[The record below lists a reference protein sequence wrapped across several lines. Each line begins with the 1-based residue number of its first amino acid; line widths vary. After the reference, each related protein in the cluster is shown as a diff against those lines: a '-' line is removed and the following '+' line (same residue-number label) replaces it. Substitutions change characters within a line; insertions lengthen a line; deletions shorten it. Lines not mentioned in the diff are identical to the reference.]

1 MKRLCIY
8 LTYDKNKI
16 VDRYIGYMLKEL
28 RTCVD
33 KLVVICNE
41 DKVSRGIKILEEYA
55 DEIFYRENIGYDA
68 GGFKDA
74 LCKFVGWDKIT
85 QYDEMILSND
95 SFFGPFYPMKKIFEQ
110 MDAEKLDFWGLTK
123 HGELHSSNRG
133 SFSEH
138 VQSYFIGI
146 RKRMLCCSQFRNY
159 WEEMPYYKLF
169 DDVVKQHEVKFTS
182 YFKKLGYTYDV
193 LAEIDVNNTTK
204 NMVGNYSQYANIS
217 YELIRKRNF
226 PFLKKQQLSYD
237 TLYTQTQE
245 NLRQAIDYI
254 DKETD
259 YDVELIWENLIRTMN
274 ITDLQRSL
282 HLQYVISPDQRCVAC
297 GKVALVVFIQY
308 PKSAEY
314 VLEYLAET
322 PSGILVRIYAERYE
336 LLEDYQAQGLK
347 CAVASSDRFV
357 EVLSEFSVYDYV
369 CVLHDTDMS
378 SDVAPSCTGKSYF
391 FNVWEN
397 LVKDSQHISGIL
409 EKFVRESR
417 LGFLAPPQPNFGEY
431 FGEYG
436 RGWNGVF
443 ESVLQIVERLQL
455 HCQISRQLPPFRIT
469 NNFWIRG
476 CVLHKL
482 KDMLPEEYGY
492 FWYLPMFLA
501 QDSGYY
507 SGIVESTAYAS
518 MNEVNMQYYLS
529 QLGALFKQW
538 CGDFHTFYEMKNHL
552 FLCALGGFCRKF
564 EQILI
569 YGAGELAQQ
578 YGSLIPEAEAYLVS
592 EGQKKPKELNGKPV
606 KYLSQLPLSEKYG
619 IVLCLNE
626 KNQREV
632 IPLLEKRGIRNYF
645 CI

>member
-8 LTYDKNKI
+8 LTYDKQKI
-16 VDRYIGYMLKEL
+16 VDRYVGYVLKEL
-28 RTCVD
+28 RACVD
-33 KLVVICNE
+33 MLVVVCNQNE
-41 DKVSRGIKILEEYA
+41 VLQGEEYLEKYA
-55 DEIFYRENIGYDA
+55 DKIFYRENVGFDA
-68 GGFKDA
+68 GGFKEA
-74 LCKFVGWDKIT
+74 LCKFIGWDKVI
-85 QYDEMILSND
+85 QYDEVILSND
-95 SFFGPFYPMKKIFEQ
+95 SFFGPFCSMKKIFEQ
-110 MDAEKLDFWGLTK
+110 MEVKNVDFWGLAK
-123 HGELHSSNRG
+123 HGELQSNDRG
-133 SFSEH
+133 RFSEH
-138 VQSYFIGI
+138 IQSYFLGI
-146 RKRMLCCSQFRNY
+146 RKKMLCCSQFRRY
-159 WEEMPYYKLF
+159 WDKMPFYQLF
-169 DDVVKQHEVKFTS
+169 VDVVFQHEVKFTS
-182 YFKKLGYTYDV
+182 YFVNLGYTYDV
-193 LAEIDVNNTTK
+193 LADIDVNNTK
-204 NMVGNYSQYANIS
+204 INMEGNYSQYENIS

-226 PFLKKQQLSYD
+226 PFLKKKQLSYD

-314 VLEYLAET
+314 VLEYLAEA
-322 PSGILVRIYAERYE
+322 PSDILVRIYAERFE
-336 LLEDYQAQGLK
+336 LLEDYQVQGLK
-347 CAVASSDRFV
+347 CAVASPDRFV
-357 EVLSEFSVYDYV
+357 EVLSEFCAYDYV
-369 CVLHDTDMS
+369 CVLQDADMS
-378 SDVAPSCTGKSYF
+378 SDVKPSCVGKSYF
-391 FNVWEN
+391 YNVWEN
-397 LVKDSQHISGIL
+397 LVKDSQHIFGIL
-409 EKFVRESR
+409 EQFARESR
-417 LGFLAPPQPNFGEY
+417 LGFLAPPQPNFEEY

-443 ESVLQIVERLQL
+443 ENVLQIVERLQL
-455 HCQISRQLPPFRIT
+455 HCQIARQLPPFRIT

-476 CVLHKL
+476 CILRKL
-482 KDMLPEEYGY
+482 KNMLPEEYCY
-492 FWYLPMFLA
+492 FSYLPMFLA

-507 SGIVESTAYAS
+507 SGIVESMAYAS

-538 CGDFHTFYEMKNHL
+538 CGEFHTFYEMKNNL
-552 FLCALGGFCRKF
+552 FLCALGHFCREY

-592 EGQKKPKELNGKPV
+592 DGQKKPKEINGRPV
-606 KYLSQLPLSEKYG
+606 KYLSQIPMSEEYG

-626 KNQREV
+626 KNRREV
-632 IPLLEKRGIRNYF
+632 IPLLERRGIKHYF